1 MNFWFVFT
9 VAPNKE
15 RSAAARL
22 GARGVLANVPLSK
35 RTIRA
40 SDGHGGRK
48 RSIEWRPTI
57 SGYVFVHMADDWR
70 GIKRVLDM
78 EFANGDP
85 VVRGIVKFAG
95 EYGKIT
101 EAVMAEFLQHIREDS
116 LASSVKHSV
125 KVGDTVRVKNG
136 ALAGQLAK
144 VGSVEGT
151 RVCILTE
158 MFKRSALTLVSIHN
172 LEPAG
177 EGEKNPTAIGKSL
190 HCGANSPTRYPR
202 DVGRSATGGVSRN
215 PIEPRAKW
223 AR

>member
-15 RSAAARL
+15 RSAAERL
-22 GARGVLANVPLSK
+22 GSRGVLANVPLSK

-40 SDGHGGRK
+40 SDKHGGRK

-57 SGYVFVHMADDWR
+57 SGYVFVNMVDDWR

-95 EYGKIT
+95 EYGKIS
-101 EAVMAEFLQHIREDS
+101 EEVMQEFLQHVKEDS
-116 LASSVKHSV
+116 LVSSVKHSV

-136 ALAGQLAK
+136 PLAGQLGK
-144 VGSVEGT
+144 VGSVEGVK
-151 RVCILTE
+151 VCLLTE
-158 MFKRSALTLVSIHN
+158 LFKRSALTVVPIHN
-172 LEPAG
+172 LELASQS
-177 EGEKNPTAIGKSL
+177 EKTPTPIGKNL
-190 HCGANSPTRYPR
+190 HCGANTSTRYPR
-202 DVGRSATGGVSRN
+202 DVGRSATGGVSRQQ
-215 PIEPRAKW
+215 EVPRAKW

>member
-15 RSAAARL
+15 RSAAERL
-22 GARGVLANVPLSK
+22 GSRGVLANVPLSK
-35 RTIRA
+35 RAIRA

-48 RSIEWRPTI
+48 RTIEWRPTI
-57 SGYVFVHMADDWR
+57 SGYVFVNMVDDR
-70 GIKRVLDM
+70 RLIARVLGM
-78 EFANGDP
+78 EFANGEP
-85 VVRGIVKFAG
+85 VVRSIVKFGG
-95 EYGKIT
+95 EYGKIS
-101 EAVMAEFLQHIREDS
+101 EIVMAEFLQHVKDEA

-151 RVCILTE
+151 RVCLLTE

-172 LEPAG
+172 LELATQD
-177 EGEKNPTAIGKSL
+177 KKTPTPIGKNL
-190 HCGANSPTRYPR
+190 HCGANSSTRYPR
-202 DVGRSATGGVSRN
+202 DVGRSAPGEVSRQQ
-215 PIEPRAKW
+215 EVPRAKW